1 MVLTTSPCVRAMHG
15 RYLVHRGKCDGA
27 EVAAWEDATLAA
39 YRQTQRQP
47 AILRRVRALE
57 LFAQTA
63 IIAAQ
68 GDDLLLGSQRFL
80 ELGGPRRPE
89 VRQELGRLDW
99 SMDIG
104 HIIHDYRGLL
114 SEGIGGRIGRIRQR
128 QDAAAGDAK
137 LTLECFARAVR
148 AFEVFIRRHADHAA
162 RLAASSSSPLSPDW
176 LGLASDLEAIA
187 SAPAAS
193 LRQAIQLVWLA
204 QIFLHAENPASA
216 ISFGRLDQILWPF
229 ASADLAAGRIDHD
242 GLAEL
247 VAAFCLRCCEGEE
260 SQNLALGGVDSEGR
274 DATNPLSLL
283 FTEVVGELRLA
294 QPSLSIRWHADADPR
309 LLAAGCALA
318 ATGLGQP
325 AFLNDQA
332 VIPAMQAVGIPVDRA
347 RDYGIVGCYEA
358 SPQGDCYANTVG
370 CGFSLTGIL
379 VRYIASASAVDS
391 ASLREGFLQAVAAEY
406 QALLK
411 NHSQP
416 FWNRRRD
423 CAPSPFGSA
432 LLGGCVES
440 GRHMADGGARFNLFG
455 VNAHGLGSTVDS
467 LWAIEQAVFRRR
479 DLTLGELATA
489 VAQDFPD
496 EALRQRLRALP
507 GRYGT
512 DHPDTNELSAWLSE
526 RVARLVLDSRMEGG
540 VRPCPG
546 FFRWMAEV
554 TDHGYASPDGR
565 RRAEHLSYGAG
576 PSSSTAAAPT
586 AVLSSASH
594 VAHRLC
600 ACGNPLSL
608 NLPAADLRGEAGL
621 ERLSALVTGYFRAGG
636 YHLHVNTVGAAEMRK
651 AQEAPDEHRD
661 LIVRISGLS
670 ARFTTLGRDLQAVLI
685 DRAEKGL

>member
-283 FTEVVGELRLA
+283 FTEVVGELRLP

-411 NHSQP
+411 QAPRPEVQHHVLALAHSLAGRPGEAEKHYARLSARDPSLPHVWLLRARMLALDGRVLAAADQCRKALARGASPPAILTARGVFNTILGNYDQARKELAVGPDPYAAGTFAINVYFALARHENYATATARILAADPLSRRSQDLVIIACSAGPSAGTLAGSIDAMVGEQP
-416 FWNRRRD
+416 
-423 CAPSPFGSA
+423 GV
-432 LLGGCVES
+432 LGVLNKAVVMHQREAATFS
-440 GRHMADGGARFNLFG
+440 RLKLIN
-455 VNAHGLGSTVDS
+455 VDS
-467 LWAIEQAVFRRR
+467 MW
-479 DLTLGELATA
+479 
-489 VAQDFPD
+489 
-496 EALRQRLRALP
+496 
-507 GRYGT
+507 
-512 DHPDTNELSAWLSE
+512 
-526 RVARLVLDSRMEGG
+526 ARLVGVYKHRPLDWRWHLGMEG
-540 VRPCPG
+540 R
-546 FFRWMAEV
+546 
-554 TDHGYASPDGR
+554 
-565 RRAEHLSYGAG
+565 
-576 PSSSTAAAPT
+576 
-586 AVLSSASH
+586 
-594 VAHRLC
+594 
-600 ACGNPLSL
+600 
-608 NLPAADLRGEAGL
+608 
-621 ERLSALVTGYFRAGG
+621 
-636 YHLHVNTVGAAEMRK
+636 
-651 AQEAPDEHRD
+651 DEHE
-661 LIVRISGLS
+661 L
-670 ARFTTLGRDLQAVLI
+670 
-685 DRAEKGL
+685 